1 MITTF
6 SVPLRRT
13 PASIRARYRCDT
25 MRMTR
30 RTLLIG
36 AGAGVLGVLL
46 ASCTPEPAPSPTPD
60 RSPTPKPTTDAITP
74 AAFARS
80 AWSTDPF
87 ALGAA
92 SFTPVGIQASAR
104 EALAEP
110 IDDRLFL
117 SGEATDT
124 EAPGTMAAA
133 LRSGERAAQQLLRA
147 ADGGERV
154 AVIGAGL
161 AGAAAASRL
170 VADGLQVTVFEARD
184 RVGGRIQSV
193 VDDKAW
199 PFPAQ
204 LGGWLLGAADS
215 TLLDSLNALDVR
227 TVPLSGS
234 LWRSTEGDVEPV
246 SAEVVQSA
254 IATAQQGLTDTSLE
268 DALTG
273 AGADPTEP
281 GLAALLA
288 SITASSG
295 AEASEAS
302 TWFPPLLPA
311 DESSAPLGD
320 LTPVIDGLLD
330 GAKLSLSSPVS
341 RVAYDEAGVSL
352 GIASGESL
360 SFDRVLITVP
370 LGVLQSKGL
379 QFAPAL
385 PFGHRGAIAEL
396 GMGRIETVW
405 LRFDE
410 PLAAAAPD
418 SDADAGDAAA
428 DAAIWHVVGGEALI
442 RTWVNLAPA
451 TGENV
456 VVGIVGGEA
465 AGEFAELDDQ
475 KALEAAIAS
484 LAPFLAGPA

>member
-1 MITTF
+1 
-6 SVPLRRT
+6 
-13 PASIRARYRCDT
+13 
-25 MRMTR
+25 MTR

-60 RSPTPKPTTDAITP
+60 RSPTPKPTAGSITP

-80 AWSTDPF
+80 SWATDPF

-92 SFTPVGIQASAR
+92 SFTPVGTQASAR

-110 IDDRLFL
+110 IDDRLFI
-117 SGEATDT
+117 SGEATDVD
-124 EAPGTMAAA
+124 APGTIAAA
-133 LRSGERAAQQLLRA
+133 LRSGDRAADQLLRA
-147 ADGGERV
+147 ADSGERV
-154 AVIGAGL
+154 AIVGAGL
-161 AGAAAASRL
+161 AGAAAAARL
-170 VADGLQVTVFEARD
+170 VAEGLQVTVFEARD
-184 RVGGRIQSV
+184 RVGGRVQSV

-204 LGGWLLGAADS
+204 LGGWLLGSSDDV
-215 TLLDSLNALDVR
+215 LLDALDIR
-227 TVPLSGS
+227 TVPVTGS
-234 LWRSTEGDVEPV
+234 LWRSTDGDVEPV
-246 SAEVVQSA
+246 PIEPVQAA
-254 IATAQQGLTDTSLE
+254 IATAQQGLTDASLDE
-268 DALTG
+268 ALAA
-273 AGADPTEP
+273 AGADLEEP

-288 SITASSG
+288 SVAASAG
-295 AEASEAS
+295 ADASDVS
-302 TWFPPLLPA
+302 TWFPPRLPV
-311 DESSAPLGD
+311 DEMLAPLGD
-320 LTPVIDGLLD
+320 LTPAIEGLLE

-370 LGVLQSKGL
+370 LGVLKSEGL
-379 QFAPAL
+379 QFSPAL

-405 LRFDE
+405 LRFEDPLIVAE
-410 PLAAAAPD
+410 PEPEPEPEEG
-418 SDADAGDAAA
+418 ADAA
-428 DAAIWHVVGGEALI
+428 DASAATLWHVVGGDALI
-442 RTWVNLAPA
+442 RTWINLAPA

-465 AGEFAELDDQ
+465 AGTFAELNDQ
-475 KALEAAIAS
+475 KAVEAAIAS
-484 LAPFLAGPA
+484 LAPFLSAPA

>member
-1 MITTF
+1 
-6 SVPLRRT
+6 
-13 PASIRARYRCDT
+13 
-25 MRMTR
+25 MTR

-60 RSPTPKPTTDAITP
+60 RSPTPKPTAGSITP

-80 AWSTDPF
+80 SWTTDPF

-92 SFTPVGIQASAR
+92 SFTPVGTQASAR

-110 IDDRLFL
+110 IDDRLFI
-117 SGEATDT
+117 SGEATDVD
-124 EAPGTMAAA
+124 APGTIAAA
-133 LRSGERAAQQLLRA
+133 LRSGDRAADQLLRA
-147 ADGGERV
+147 ADSGERV
-154 AVIGAGL
+154 AIVGAGL
-161 AGAAAASRL
+161 AGAAAAARL
-170 VADGLQVTVFEARD
+170 VAEGLQVTVFEARD
-184 RVGGRIQSV
+184 RVGGRVQSV

-204 LGGWLLGAADS
+204 LGGWLLGSSDDV
-215 TLLDSLNALDVR
+215 LLDALNALDIR
-227 TVPLSGS
+227 TVPVTGS
-234 LWRSTEGDVEPV
+234 LWRSTDGDVEPV
-246 SAEVVQSA
+246 PIEPVQAA
-254 IATAQQGLTDTSLE
+254 IATAQQGLTDTSLD
-268 DALTG
+268 DALAA
-273 AGADPTEP
+273 AGADLEEP

-288 SITASSG
+288 SIAASAG
-295 AEASEAS
+295 ADASDVS
-302 TWFPPLLPA
+302 TWFPPRLPV
-311 DESSAPLGD
+311 DEMLAPLGD
-320 LTPVIDGLLD
+320 LTPAIDGLLE

-370 LGVLQSKGL
+370 LGVLKSEGL
-379 QFAPAL
+379 QFSPAL

-405 LRFDE
+405 LRFDDPLIVAE
-410 PLAAAAPD
+410 PEPEPEEG
-418 SDADAGDAAA
+418 ADAA
-428 DAAIWHVVGGEALI
+428 DASAATLWHVVGGDALI
-442 RTWVNLAPA
+442 RTWINLAPA

-456 VVGIVGGEA
+456 VVGIVGAEA
-465 AGEFAELDDQ
+465 AGTFAELSEQ

-484 LAPFLAGPA
+484 LAPFLSAPA